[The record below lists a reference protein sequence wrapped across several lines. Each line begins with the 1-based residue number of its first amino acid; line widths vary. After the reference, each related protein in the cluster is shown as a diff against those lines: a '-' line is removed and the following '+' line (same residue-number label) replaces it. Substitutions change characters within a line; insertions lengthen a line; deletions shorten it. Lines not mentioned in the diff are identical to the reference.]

1 MDKKNLKSLTYS
13 KDDDLPMETYEADL
27 IRNERKKNERKQAI
41 KDKMKE
47 RVRNNLAKKKTA
59 EDEFMKQTEQEQK
72 DDLE

>member
-1 MDKKNLKSLTYS
+1 MD
-13 KDDDLPMETYEADL
+13 TYEADL

-59 EDEFMKQTEQEQK
+59 EDEFMKQTEQNQK
-72 DDLE
+72 DDL